1 MVSVRRALASILGGD
16 LLAMT
21 RTKRIPAV
29 LQSEQSDCGLA
40 CVSMVLQYH
49 GLAYGLRELRHRHGG
64 GGRGMRMSEM
74 LEIVDEYGLEAD
86 PYSVEVSELDQLCC
100 PAILHWDGAH
110 FVVLERVAR
119 GEAEIVD
126 PRSGRRTLSIEE
138 LAKHFSGSALE
149 VRSTGKLSART
160 FNSKYSIVS
169 FARSIKGLAS
179 AAALLIILSLSMNL
193 AVMVSPVLM
202 QWIIDDVAL
211 SGDMRMLALVVG
223 AMAFSAAFQVVAGCA
238 RSFALI
244 VISNSV
250 SRQWAKGIFGSLLL
264 KKWSFLQHRS
274 LGDITS
280 RVSSL
285 QAIQRALSNGVIEA
299 LLDGALAV
307 VTFVVLCLYSWKLAL
322 VTLAFVGVYAVSRQ
336 MTVSPLRQKTEDQ
349 LKAGAEQQ
357 SYLLQMLRSFTT
369 IKANGLEQWSRRSY
383 SDLVDDASASEYRVA
398 RANVLYALYAQLP
411 IVIERLVIIA
421 LGVVL
426 VFQGSFTLGML
437 VAYLAYK
444 DQFGQ
449 RTVSFIDKLSELR
462 ALHVHV
468 ERVADLID
476 VEDEPAAPLG
486 ESVSSIESLV
496 FRNVSFNYHRS
507 EAILLDC
514 SIEIRKGDF
523 IAIVGESGVGK
534 STLLK
539 LALALIEPTGG
550 EILVNGIELSRINK
564 ASYLK
569 QVGSVLQEDS
579 LLSGT
584 LLENIAIGDADP
596 DVSRVHK
603 VAAAMCIH
611 DDILAMP
618 MGYRT
623 RIGDISDG
631 LSGGQR
637 QRVLLAR
644 ALYRRPSLLVLDE
657 ATSDLDVGSEKS
669 VSSAL
674 KDAKITTILVA
685 HRPETIRSAEKV
697 LELKDSRLGPVAG
710 ERVAPVTLEAVVL

>member
-1 MVSVRRALASILGGD
+1 
-16 LLAMT
+16 
-21 RTKRIPAV
+21 
-29 LQSEQSDCGLA
+29 
-40 CVSMVLQYH
+40 
-49 GLAYGLRELRHRHGG
+49 
-64 GGRGMRMSEM
+64 
-74 LEIVDEYGLEAD
+74 
-86 PYSVEVSELDQLCC
+86 
-100 PAILHWDGAH
+100 
-110 FVVLERVAR
+110 
-119 GEAEIVD
+119 
-126 PRSGRRTLSIEE
+126 
-138 LAKHFSGSALE
+138 
-149 VRSTGKLSART
+149 
-160 FNSKYSIVS
+160 
-169 FARSIKGLAS
+169 
-179 AAALLIILSLSMNL
+179 
-193 AVMVSPVLM
+193 
-202 QWIIDDVAL
+202 
-211 SGDMRMLALVVG
+211 
-223 AMAFSAAFQVVAGCA
+223 
-238 RSFALI
+238 
-244 VISNSV
+244 
-250 SRQWAKGIFGSLLL
+250 
-264 KKWSFLQHRS
+264 
-274 LGDITS
+274 
-280 RVSSL
+280 
-285 QAIQRALSNGVIEA
+285 
-299 LLDGALAV
+299 
-307 VTFVVLCLYSWKLAL
+307 
-322 VTLAFVGVYAVSRQ
+322 
-336 MTVSPLRQKTEDQ
+336 
-349 LKAGAEQQ
+349 
-357 SYLLQMLRSFTT
+357 
-369 IKANGLEQWSRRSY
+369 
-383 SDLVDDASASEYRVA
+383 
-398 RANVLYALYAQLP
+398 
-411 IVIERLVIIA
+411 
-421 LGVVL
+421 
-426 VFQGSFTLGML
+426 
-437 VAYLAYK
+437 
-444 DQFGQ
+444 
-449 RTVSFIDKLSELR
+449 
-462 ALHVHV
+462 
-468 ERVADLID
+468 
-476 VEDEPAAPLG
+476 
-486 ESVSSIESLV
+486 V
-496 FRNVSFNYHRS
+496 FRNVSFNYQRS

-623 RIGDISDG
+623 RIGDISYG